1 MMDHLTT
8 TLHQLCELI
17 ALDNVD
23 SPSDGAEVMARPAV
37 RDLVID
43 AAGEVG
49 VLRYRIRL
57 KSAAAEPSAEAVS
70 PLALA
75 VDLHFIRRGRE
86 RELWILTG
94 EVQICPDGLA
104 VVANARATFA
114 ARVGDDEIRQKIG
127 DGVFAWMEFNFLLLH
142 APAAIRSWR
151 QPATAEQKK
160 LVRADNRG
168 GAKKIY
174 VRMFRLPDREEAWE
188 ELRPAR
194 PQAER
199 TRHCDA
205 WGVRGHWREYKSGR
219 RVYIAPYAKGARR
232 ADYAGREY
240 ELIK

>member
-8 TLHQLCELI
+8 TLHQLCEML
-17 ALDNVD
+17 ALENVG
-23 SPSDGAEVMARPAV
+23 SPGEAVEIMAHPAV

-43 AAGEVG
+43 FTGTMG

-57 KSAAAEPSAEAVS
+57 KSAASDPSAEAVS

-75 VDLHFIRRGRE
+75 VDLHRTHRGKE
-86 RELWILTG
+86 VWLLAG
-94 EVQICPDGLA
+94 EAQVCPDGFSASGAAASSL
-104 VVANARATFA
+104 A
-114 ARVGDDEIRQKIG
+114 ARVGDQELGQRIC
-127 DGVFAWMEFNFLLLH
+127 DGAYAWLEFNFLLLH
-142 APAAIRSWR
+142 KPAAIRSWR
-151 QPATAEQKK
+151 QPATAGQRK
-160 LVRADNRG
+160 LARADHHG

>member
-1 MMDHLTT
+1 MDHLTT
-8 TLHQLCELI
+8 TLHQLCELL
-17 ALDNVD
+17 ALENVG
-23 SPSDGAEVMARPAV
+23 SPSEAVEIMTHPAV

-43 AAGEVG
+43 FAGAAGVM
-49 VLRYRIRL
+49 RYRIRL
-57 KSAAAEPSAEAVS
+57 KSAASEPSAEAVS

-75 VDLHFIRRGRE
+75 VDLHLTRRGKT
-86 RELWILTG
+86 LWLLTG
-94 EVQICPDGLA
+94 EAQVHPGGL
-104 VVANARATFA
+104 VATGAAPSSLA
-114 ARVGDDEIRQKIG
+114 ARVGDEEIGQKIC
-127 DGVFAWMEFNFLLLH
+127 DGAYAWMEFNFLLLH
-142 APAAIRSWR
+142 TPAAIRSWR

-160 LVRADNRG
+160 LVRADNHG

-174 VRMFRLPDREEAWE
+174 VRMFRLPDRPEAWE

-194 PQAER
+194 PTAER

>member
-1 MMDHLTT
+1 MDHLTT
-8 TLHQLCELI
+8 TLHQLCELL
-17 ALDNVD
+17 ALENVG
-23 SPSDGAEVMARPAV
+23 SPGEAVEVMAHPAV
-37 RDLVID
+37 RDMVID

-57 KSAAAEPSAEAVS
+57 KSAASEPSAEAVS

-75 VDLHFIRRGRE
+75 VDLHLIRRGRE
-86 RELWILTG
+86 VWLLAG
-94 EVQICPDGLA
+94 EAQVCPDGLA
-104 VVANARATFA
+104 VVANTQAAFA
-114 ARVGDDEIRQKIG
+114 ARVGDDAIRQKIS

-142 APAAIRSWR
+142 KPAAIRSWR

-160 LVRADNRG
+160 LVRADNRS

-174 VRMFRLPDREEAWE
+174 VRMFRLPDRDEAWE

>member
-8 TLHQLCELI
+8 TLHQLCELL
-17 ALDNVD
+17 ALENVG
-23 SPSDGAEVMARPAV
+23 SPGEAVEIMSHPAV

-43 AAGEVG
+43 FAGAAGVM
-49 VLRYRIRL
+49 RYRIRL
-57 KSAAAEPSAEAVS
+57 KSAASEPSAEAVS

-75 VDLHFIRRGRE
+75 VDLHLIRRGRE
-86 RELWILTG
+86 VWLLAGEAQVHPNGLSATG
-94 EVQICPDGLA
+94 AAPSSL
-104 VVANARATFA
+104 A
-114 ARVGDDEIRQKIG
+114 ARVGDEEIGQKIC
-127 DGVFAWMEFNFLLLH
+127 DGAYAWMEFNFLLLH
-142 APAAIRSWR
+142 KPAAIRSWR

-160 LVRADNRG
+160 MVRADNRS

>member
-23 SPSDGAEVMARPAV
+23 GPSDGAEVMAHPAV

-43 AAGEVG
+43 VAGEMG
-49 VLRYRIRL
+49 ILRYQIRL
-57 KSAAAEPSAEAVS
+57 KQAASAPSDKAII
-70 PLALA
+70 PQALA
-75 VDLHFIRRGRE
+75 IDLHFIRRGKTV
-86 RELWILTG
+86 WCQSG
-94 EVQICPDGLA
+94 ECQACSDGLS
-104 VVANARATFA
+104 VEARAPAPFA
-114 ARVGDDEIRQKIG
+114 AKVGDDVVRQKTCEG
-127 DGVFAWMEFNFLLLH
+127 AFAWLEFNFLLLH
-142 APAAIRSWR
+142 KPAAIRSWR

-160 LVRADNRG
+160 LARADHRS

-174 VRMFRLPDREEAWE
+174 VRMFRLPERPEAWE

>member
-1 MMDHLTT
+1 MDHLTT
-8 TLHQLCELI
+8 TLHQLCELL
-17 ALDNVD
+17 ALENVG
-23 SPSDGAEVMARPAV
+23 SPGEAVEIMSHPAV

-43 AAGEVG
+43 FTGAAGVM
-49 VLRYRIRL
+49 RYRIRL
-57 KSAAAEPSAEAVS
+57 KSAASEPSAEAVS

-75 VDLHFIRRGRE
+75 VDLHLIRRGRE
-86 RELWILTG
+86 VWLLAGEAQVHPNGLSATG
-94 EVQICPDGLA
+94 AAPSSL
-104 VVANARATFA
+104 A
-114 ARVGDDEIRQKIG
+114 ARVGDEEIGQKIC
-127 DGVFAWMEFNFLLLH
+127 DGAYAWMEFNFLLLH
-142 APAAIRSWR
+142 KPAAIRSWR

-160 LVRADNRG
+160 MVRADNRS

>member
-8 TLHQLCELI
+8 TLHQLCELLNL
-17 ALDNVD
+17 ANVAAPGEAVD
-23 SPSDGAEVMARPAV
+23 VMAHPAV
-37 RDLVID
+37 RDLAID
-43 AAGEVG
+43 AAGTEG

-57 KSAAAEPSAEAVS
+57 KSEASDPAAEAVS

-75 VDLHFIRRGRE
+75 VDLHFTRRGKE
-86 RELWILTG
+86 VWLLTG
-94 EVQICPDGLA
+94 EAQICHEGF
-104 VVANARATFA
+104 VATGTAHPAYA
-114 ARVGDDEIRQKIG
+114 ARVSDEDIGQKIC
-127 DGVFAWMEFNFLLLH
+127 DGANAWLEFNFLLLH

-151 QPATAEQKK
+151 QPATAEQRKIA
-160 LVRADNRG
+160 RADNRG

-174 VRMFRLPDREEAWE
+174 VRMFRLPDRPETWE

-194 PQAER
+194 SQAER

-205 WGVRGHWREYKSGR
+205 WGVRGHWREYKSGK

>member
-1 MMDHLTT
+1 MDHLTT
-8 TLHQLCELI
+8 TTHQFCELL
-17 ALDNVD
+17 ALENVG
-23 SPSDGAEVMARPAV
+23 SPGEAVEVMAHPAV

-43 AAGEVG
+43 FAGAVG
-49 VLRYRIRL
+49 TMRYRIRL
-57 KSAAAEPSAEAVS
+57 KPSASEPSAEAVS
-70 PLALA
+70 PLTLA
-75 VDLHFIRRGRE
+75 VDLHLTRRGKT
-86 RELWILTG
+86 LWLLAG
-94 EVQICPDGLA
+94 EAQVCPNGISASGAAPSSL
-104 VVANARATFA
+104 A
-114 ARVGDDEIRQKIG
+114 ARVGDREIGQKIC
-127 DGVFAWMEFNFLLLH
+127 DGACAWLEFNFLLLH
-142 APAAIRSWR
+142 TPAAIRSWR
-151 QPATAEQKK
+151 QPATAAQKK

>member
-8 TLHQLCELI
+8 TLHQLCEL
-17 ALDNVD
+17 LVLENVG
-23 SPSDGAEVMARPAV
+23 SHGEAVEVMAHPAV
-37 RDLVID
+37 RDMVID
-43 AAGEVG
+43 AAGAVG
-49 VLRYRIRL
+49 VMRYRIRL
-57 KSAAAEPSAEAVS
+57 KQAASEPSDKAVS
-70 PLALA
+70 PMALA
-75 VDLHFIRRGRE
+75 VDLHLIRRGRE
-86 RELWILTG
+86 VWLLTG
-94 EVQICPDGLA
+94 EAQVCPNGL
-104 VVANARATFA
+104 VATGAAPSSLA
-114 ARVGDDEIRQKIG
+114 ARVGDEEIGQKIC
-127 DGVFAWMEFNFLLLH
+127 DGAYAWLEFNFLLLH
-142 APAAIRSWR
+142 APAAVRSWR

-174 VRMFRLPDREEAWE
+174 VRMFRLPDRDEAWE

-194 PQAER
+194 SQAER

>member
-1 MMDHLTT
+1 MDHLTT
-8 TLHQLCELI
+8 TTHQFCELL

-23 SPSDGAEVMARPAV
+23 SPSDGAEIMSHPAT

-43 AAGEVG
+43 VAGEVG
-49 VLRYRIRL
+49 VLRYRIQL
-57 KSAAAEPSAEAVS
+57 KQAASEPSDRAII
-70 PLALA
+70 PQALA
-75 VDLHFIRRGRE
+75 VDLHFIRRGKT
-86 RELWILTG
+86 LWLQTG
-94 EVQICPDGLA
+94 ECQTCFDGLSVECKA
-104 VVANARATFA
+104 PTPFVAK
-114 ARVGDDEIRQKIG
+114 VGDDEIRRKTCEG
-127 DGVFAWMEFNFLLLH
+127 AFAWMEFNFLLLH
-142 APAAIRSWR
+142 APTAIRSWR

-160 LVRADNRG
+160 LARADNRG

-174 VRMFRLPDREEAWE
+174 VRMFRLPDRPEAWA
-188 ELRPAR
+188 ELRPSR
-194 PQAER
+194 SQAER

>member
-8 TLHQLCELI
+8 TLHQLCELL
-17 ALDNVD
+17 ALENVG
-23 SPSDGAEVMARPAV
+23 SPGEAVEIMSHPAV

-43 AAGEVG
+43 FTGAAGVM
-49 VLRYRIRL
+49 RYRIRL
-57 KSAAAEPSAEAVS
+57 KSAASEPSAEAVS

-75 VDLHFIRRGRE
+75 VDLHLIRRGRE
-86 RELWILTG
+86 VWLLAGEAQVHPNGLSATG
-94 EVQICPDGLA
+94 AAPSSL
-104 VVANARATFA
+104 A
-114 ARVGDDEIRQKIG
+114 ARVGDEEIGQKIC
-127 DGVFAWMEFNFLLLH
+127 DGAYAWMEFNFLLLH
-142 APAAIRSWR
+142 KPAAIRSWR

-160 LVRADNRG
+160 MVRADNRS

>member
-1 MMDHLTT
+1 MDHLTT
-8 TLHQLCELI
+8 TLHQFCELL

-23 SPSDGAEVMARPAV
+23 SPSDGAEVMVHPAV

-43 AAGEVG
+43 VAVPVG
-49 VLRYRIRL
+49 VLRYRIQL
-57 KSAAAEPSAEAVS
+57 KQAASEPSDKAII
-70 PLALA
+70 PQALA
-75 VDLHFIRRGRE
+75 VDLHFIRRGKT
-86 RELWILTG
+86 LWLQAG
-94 EVQICPDGLA
+94 ECQTCFDGLSVECTA
-104 VVANARATFA
+104 PSLFAT
-114 ARVGDDEIRQKIG
+114 RVGEDEVRQKACEG
-127 DGVFAWMEFNFLLLH
+127 AFAWMEFNFLLLH
-142 APAAIRSWR
+142 KPAAIRSWR
-151 QPATAEQKK
+151 QPATAEQRKM
-160 LVRADNRG
+160 VRTDHHG

-174 VRMFRLPDREEAWE
+174 VRMFRLPDRQEAWE

-219 RVYIAPYAKGARR
+219 RVYIAPYAKGVRR

>member
-8 TLHQLCELI
+8 TLHQLCELL
-17 ALDNVD
+17 ALENVG
-23 SPSDGAEVMARPAV
+23 SPGEAVEIMNHPAV
-37 RDLVID
+37 RDMVID
-43 AAGEVG
+43 AAGEIG
-49 VLRYRIRL
+49 ILRYQIRL
-57 KSAAAEPSAEAVS
+57 KSAASEPSAEAVS

-75 VDLHFIRRGRE
+75 VDLHLIRRGKTRW
-86 RELWILTG
+86 LLTG
-94 EVQICPDGLA
+94 EAQVCPDGI
-104 VVANARATFA
+104 VASGAAPSSLA
-114 ARVGDDEIRQKIG
+114 ARVGDEEIGQKIC
-127 DGVFAWMEFNFLLLH
+127 DGAYAWMEFNFLLLH
-142 APAAIRSWR
+142 APTAIRSWR

-160 LVRADNRG
+160 LARADRHG

>member
-8 TLHQLCELI
+8 TLHQFCELL

-23 SPSDGAEVMARPAV
+23 TPSEGAEVMSHPAV

-43 AAGEVG
+43 VAGPVG
-49 VLRYRIRL
+49 ILRYQIRL
-57 KSAAAEPSAEAVS
+57 KQAAAEPSDKAII
-70 PLALA
+70 PQALA
-75 VDLHFIRRGRE
+75 VDLHFTRQGKTI
-86 RELWILTG
+86 WVQAG
-94 EVQICPDGLA
+94 EIQVCSDGISVECTA
-104 VVANARATFA
+104 PSSFA
-114 ARVGDDEIRQKIG
+114 ARVGDDEIRQKAC
-127 DGVFAWMEFNFLLLH
+127 DGAFAWMEFNFLLLH
-142 APAAIRSWR
+142 APTAIRSWR
-151 QPATAEQKK
+151 QPATAEQRK
-160 LVRADNRG
+160 LARADKRG

>member
-1 MMDHLTT
+1 MDHLTT
-8 TLHQLCELI
+8 TLHQFCELL

-23 SPSDGAEVMARPAV
+23 SPSDGAEIMTHPAV

-43 AAGEVG
+43 VEGPVG
-49 VLRYRIRL
+49 VLRYRIQL
-57 KSAAAEPSAEAVS
+57 KQAASEPSAEAVS

-75 VDLHFIRRGRE
+75 VDLRFIRRGRE

-114 ARVGDDEIRQKIG
+114 ARVGDDEIRQKIS

-142 APAAIRSWR
+142 KPVAIRSWR

-160 LVRADNRG
+160 LARTDHHG

-174 VRMFRLPDREEAWE
+174 VRMFRLPDRPETWE

>member
-1 MMDHLTT
+1 MDHLTT
-8 TLHQLCELI
+8 TTHQFCEL
-17 ALDNVD
+17 LNLGNVAA
-23 SPSDGAEVMARPAV
+23 PGEAVEVMAHPAV

-43 AAGEVG
+43 VAGEVG
-49 VLRYRIRL
+49 VMRYRIRL
-57 KSAAAEPSAEAVS
+57 KPSASEPSAEAVS

-75 VDLHFIRRGRE
+75 VDLHLTRRGKTRW
-86 RELWILTG
+86 LLTG
-94 EVQICPDGLA
+94 EAQVHPAGFVATGTTPSSLA
-104 VVANARATFA
+104 V
-114 ARVGDDEIRQKIG
+114 RVGDEVIGQKIC
-127 DGVFAWMEFNFLLLH
+127 DGANAWMEFNFLLLH
-142 APAAIRSWR
+142 TPAAIRSWR
-151 QPATAEQKK
+151 QPATAEQRKIAH
-160 LVRADNRG
+160 ADNRG

-174 VRMFRLPDREEAWE
+174 VRMFRLPDRPEAWE

>member
-8 TLHQLCELI
+8 TLHQLCELL
-17 ALDNVD
+17 ALENVG
-23 SPSDGAEVMARPAV
+23 SPGEAVEVMAHPAV

-43 AAGEVG
+43 FAGAVG
-49 VLRYRIRL
+49 TMRYRIRQ
-57 KSAAAEPSAEAVS
+57 KPSASEPSAEAVS
-70 PLALA
+70 PLTLA
-75 VDLHFIRRGRE
+75 VDLHLTRRGKT
-86 RELWILTG
+86 LWLLAG
-94 EVQICPDGLA
+94 EAQVCPNGISASGAAPSSL
-104 VVANARATFA
+104 A
-114 ARVGDDEIRQKIG
+114 ARVGDREIGQKIC
-127 DGVFAWMEFNFLLLH
+127 DGACAWLEFNFLLLH
-142 APAAIRSWR
+142 TPAAIRSWR

-199 TRHCDA
+199 TRHCAA

>member
-1 MMDHLTT
+1 MDHLTT
-8 TLHQLCELI
+8 TTHQFCELLT
-17 ALDNVD
+17 LDNVD
-23 SPSDGAEVMARPAV
+23 DPSKGAEVMAHPAV

-43 AAGEVG
+43 VAGELG

-57 KSAAAEPSAEAVS
+57 KPSASKPADKAII
-70 PLALA
+70 PQALA
-75 VDLHFIRRGRE
+75 IDLHFISRGKTVR
-86 RELWILTG
+86 LQTG
-94 EVQICPDGLA
+94 ECQTCSDGLA
-104 VVANARATFA
+104 VEAHAPAPFA
-114 ARVGDDEIRQKIG
+114 VKVGDDVIREKTCEG
-127 DGVFAWMEFNFLLLH
+127 AFAWMEFNFLLLH
-142 APAAIRSWR
+142 APTAIRSWR

-160 LVRADNRG
+160 LARADSRG

-174 VRMFRLPDREEAWE
+174 VRMFRLPERPEAWE

>member
-17 ALDNVD
+17 ALDNVN
-23 SPSDGAEVMARPAV
+23 SPSDGAEVMAHPAV
-37 RDLVID
+37 RDMVID
-43 AAGEVG
+43 AGGPVG

-57 KSAAAEPSAEAVS
+57 KPSASEPSDKAII
-70 PLALA
+70 PQALA
-75 VDLHFIRRGRE
+75 VDLHFIRRGKT
-86 RELWILTG
+86 LWLQTG
-94 EVQICPDGLA
+94 ECQTCSDGLA
-104 VVANARATFA
+104 VAANARATFA
-114 ARVGDDEIRQKIG
+114 ARVGDDEIRQKIS
-127 DGVFAWMEFNFLLLH
+127 DGVFAWMEFNFLLH
-142 APAAIRSWR
+142 KPAAIRSWR
-151 QPATAEQKK
+151 QPATAEQRK
-160 LVRADNRG
+160 LARADHHS

>member
-8 TLHQLCELI
+8 TLHQFCELL

-23 SPSDGAEVMARPAV
+23 TPSEGAEIMAHPAV

-43 AAGEVG
+43 VAREVG
-49 VLRYRIRL
+49 VLRYRIQL
-57 KSAAAEPSAEAVS
+57 KQAASEPSDKAII
-70 PLALA
+70 PQALA
-75 VDLHFIRRGRE
+75 VDLHFIRRGKE
-86 RELWILTG
+86 VWVQSG
-94 EVQICPDGLA
+94 ECQTCSDGLA
-104 VVANARATFA
+104 VEAHAPSSFAT
-114 ARVGDDEIRQKIG
+114 RVGDDAIRQKTWEG
-127 DGVFAWMEFNFLLLH
+127 AFAWMEFNFLLLH
-142 APAAIRSWR
+142 KPAAIRSWR

-160 LVRADNRG
+160 LARADNRS

>member
-8 TLHQLCELI
+8 TLHQFCELL

-23 SPSDGAEVMARPAV
+23 TPSGGAEVMTHPAV

-43 AAGEVG
+43 IAGEVG

-57 KSAAAEPSAEAVS
+57 KPSASEPSDKAII
-70 PLALA
+70 PQALA
-75 VDLHFIRRGRE
+75 VDLHFIHRGKT
-86 RELWILTG
+86 LWLQTG
-94 EVQICPDGLA
+94 ECQTCSDGLA
-104 VVANARATFA
+104 VEARAPTPFA
-114 ARVGDDEIRQKIG
+114 AKVGDEEIRQKTCEG
-127 DGVFAWMEFNFLLLH
+127 AFAWMEFNFLLLH
-142 APAAIRSWR
+142 TPAAIRSWR
-151 QPATAEQKK
+151 QPATAEQRK
-160 LVRADNRG
+160 LARADNRG

-174 VRMFRLPDREEAWE
+174 VRMFRLPDQPEAWE

-199 TRHCDA
+199 TWHCDA

-232 ADYAGREY
+232 AEYAGREY

>member
-1 MMDHLTT
+1 MDHLTT
-8 TLHQLCELI
+8 TLHQLCELL
-17 ALDNVD
+17 ALENVG
-23 SPSDGAEVMARPAV
+23 SPGEAVEIMAHPAV

-43 AAGEVG
+43 FTGAVG
-49 VLRYRIRL
+49 VMRYRIRL
-57 KSAAAEPSAEAVS
+57 KSAASEPSAEAVS

-75 VDLHFIRRGRE
+75 VDLHLIRRGRE
-86 RELWILTG
+86 VWLLAG
-94 EVQICPDGLA
+94 EAQVCPNGI
-104 VVANARATFA
+104 VASGAAPSSLA
-114 ARVGDDEIRQKIG
+114 ARVGDKEIGQKIC
-127 DGVFAWMEFNFLLLH
+127 DGAYAWMEFNFLLLH
-142 APAAIRSWR
+142 KPAAIRSWR

-160 LVRADNRG
+160 LVRAGNRS

-199 TRHCDA
+199 TRRCDA

>member
-1 MMDHLTT
+1 MDHLTT
-8 TLHQLCELI
+8 TLHQLCELL

-23 SPSDGAEVMARPAV
+23 SPSDGAEIMSHPAV

-43 AAGEVG
+43 VAGEVG
-49 VLRYRIRL
+49 VLRYRIQL
-57 KSAAAEPSAEAVS
+57 KQAASEPSDKAII
-70 PLALA
+70 PQALA
-75 VDLHFIRRGRE
+75 VDLHFIRRGKT
-86 RELWILTG
+86 LWLQTG
-94 EVQICPDGLA
+94 ECQTCFDGLSVECKA
-104 VVANARATFA
+104 PTPFA
-114 ARVGDDEIRQKIG
+114 AKVGDDEIRRKTCEG
-127 DGVFAWMEFNFLLLH
+127 AFAWMEFNFLLLH
-142 APAAIRSWR
+142 KPAAIRSWR

-174 VRMFRLPDREEAWE
+174 VRMFRLPDRPEAWE
-188 ELRPAR
+188 GLRPAR

-219 RVYIAPYAKGARR
+219 RVYIAPYAKGVRR

>member
-8 TLHQLCELI
+8 TLHQLCELL
-17 ALDNVD
+17 ALENVG
-23 SPSDGAEVMARPAV
+23 SPSEAVEIMAHPAV

-43 AAGEVG
+43 FTGAVG
-49 VLRYRIRL
+49 VMRYRVRL
-57 KSAAAEPSAEAVS
+57 KSAASEPSAEAVS

-75 VDLHFIRRGRE
+75 VDLHLTRRGKE
-86 RELWILTG
+86 VWLLAGEAQVCPTG
-94 EVQICPDGLA
+94 LSASGAAPSSL
-104 VVANARATFA
+104 A
-114 ARVGDDEIRQKIG
+114 ARVGDREIGQKIC
-127 DGVFAWMEFNFLLLH
+127 DGAYAWMEFNFLLLH

-151 QPATAEQKK
+151 QPATAEQRK
-160 LVRADNRG
+160 LARADHHG

-174 VRMFRLPDREEAWE
+174 VRMFHLPDRPEAWE
-188 ELRPAR
+188 ELRPVR
-194 PQAER
+194 HQAER